1 MEIKRK
7 DLQFALEMVKPG
19 LAKDDKIEQA
29 TSFAFIKNRVV
40 TYNDEISV
48 SHPIKGLKLT
58 GAVEAEKLYAFLA
71 KVTNDD
77 IELNVTEKELRLVAG
92 RAKAGF
98 TLQSEIKL
106 PLSGE
111 LEETGDWVELP
122 ENFAKFVSFA
132 IPSCSREQSKP
143 RLKCVH
149 ITSDGIVE
157 ASDGY
162 RITRCDLGVELPI
175 KSFLLQASSA
185 IHVVRISPTK
195 IAEGNGWIHFGTG
208 EGTVLSCRLLE
219 DEFPDT
225 AAHMTVKGVKIL
237 FPNSI
242 NDVLSKAMIFSK
254 REKAIKET
262 VYIEIDANKMT
273 VSAKADT
280 GWFEETLNFKYSG
293 EGINF
298 AINPTLLEDI
308 MKETQ
313 EGTLGKGKI
322 LFQGEGWQYMS
333 LLKDAK

>member
-1 MEIKRK
+1 MNLKRN
-7 DLQFALEMVKPG
+7 DLIYALEIVKPG
-19 LAKDDKIEQA
+19 LAKDDKIEQS

-71 KVTNDD
+71 KITNDD
-77 IELNVTEKELRLVAG
+77 IELEVSDKELRIVAG

-111 LEETGDWVELP
+111 LEEVGEWSELP
-122 ENFAKFVSFA
+122 ETFSKYVSFA

-149 ITSDGIVE
+149 ITSDGVIE

-162 RITRCDLGVELPI
+162 RITRCDMGVELGV
-175 KSFLLQASSA
+175 STFLIPAANAQQ
-185 IHVVRISPTK
+185 VVQLSPTK
-195 IAEGNGWIHFGTG
+195 IAEGNGWMHFGTE
-208 EGTVLSCRLLE
+208 EGTVLSCRLQE

-225 AAHMTVKGVKIL
+225 APHMMVKGLKII

-242 NDVLSKAMIFSK
+242 NEVLTKAMIFSK
-254 REKAIKET
+254 RDKAIKET
-262 VYIEIDANKMT
+262 VYIKLTTNKMSI
-273 VSAKADT
+273 SAKADT

-293 EGINF
+293 EEIDF
-298 AINPTLLEDI
+298 AISPMLLEGI

-333 LLKDAK
+333 LLKDTK